1 MYSVTEIAYL
11 AGIIDG
17 EGSFSI
23 AKAAQNHPEFGSHY
37 IAQCNI
43 INTNKDLI
51 DWIVNKFGGHIYLR
65 KKVKDFHKD
74 NYALRIITKDLEN
87 IITLTLPYLIVKRQ
101 HAEVIIRFRKTFDG
115 KRNNLTA
122 EIYNVRSECFQ
133 QLKHLNSIG

>member
-1 MYSVTEIAYL
+1 MFSVTEIAYL

-23 AKAAQNHPEFGSHY
+23 ATAAQKHNSFGCHY

-43 INTNKDLI
+43 INTNKDLM
-51 DWIVNKFGGHIYLR
+51 DWIIKKFGGHLYLR
-65 KKVKDFHKD
+65 KKVKSFHKD

-87 IITLTLPYLIVKRQ
+87 IIKLTLPYLIVKRQ
-101 HAEVIIRFRKTFDG
+101 HAEVVLKFRQTFDG
-115 KRNNLTA
+115 KRSSLSE
-122 EIYNVRSECFQ
+122 EIYKVRSECFK